1 MNYNEVVLGKDL
13 RDFVI
18 NLLEEQEKLPK
29 LIKYLASLWEVAESY
44 KEVDK
49 VDFALIAKVFEEAF
63 KIHPKKIDWI
73 YEKKQVESTCKAEFN
88 TPLYLKEIRSYDSF
102 ERELR
107 NQLVELNAM
116 QGLFS
121 KRIQGWKNLELEAYL
136 ERGTVDW
143 EGYDEIEEDMSWFDF
158 SSILHSGKCTE

>member
-1 MNYNEVVLGKDL
+1 MH
-13 RDFVI
+13 
-18 NLLEEQEKLPK
+18 LLIELK
-29 LIKYLASLWEVAESY
+29 
-44 KEVDK
+44 
-49 VDFALIAKVFEEAF
+49 
-63 KIHPKKIDWI
+63 
-73 YEKKQVESTCKAEFN
+73 